1 MNSSAQ
7 PQPNRWKAGQIL
19 SLLLLGAGVALI
31 FSLDDRSRH
40 LPLMSG
46 YAMATIGF
54 IWAMAFRWD
63 SRQLFTAL
71 AAALGFRAFSLFA
84 PAILSDDW
92 YRFVYDGRL
101 VLEGVNPFTVLPSE
115 DPGRS
120 PDLYPLLN
128 SQQYYSVYPP
138 LLQGLF
144 ALAVAIGGSVKGA
157 VLVLRLI
164 ILLFEAG
171 SLRLLFR
178 LLPAGRKKLVL
189 LYALCPLV
197 IVEMTGG
204 IHFEAIMTFF
214 VLLSAWLISQKKSVL
229 AGLALGG
236 AIAAKLLPLL
246 FVPLLL
252 PVLGWKKGSLAI
264 VLAVGA
270 AALTFLPFW
279 EPATLQKILSST
291 ELYFVSFEFNGGLYN
306 VLKMVCIQIQGW
318 NSIAVSGPLLSAV
331 GTVLMAL
338 VALWRF
344 PDDHRALLTTA
355 GLMFSTYQFFST
367 TVHPWYLA
375 PLVALLSLSHYRF
388 ALIWALLIPL
398 TYVSYRTEG
407 VYESQLIIGLEHGI
421 VLAFL
426 LGESI
431 WETPLGL
438 RMRRICAE
446 GRANIKLAR
455 LWNWI
460 RPSESILDI
469 GPGNGAVVKAWIEQG
484 NVVEPL
490 DVVDKSLFKEVRPT
504 LYRGKVM
511 PYADS
516 SYDTAILLTMLH
528 HCPDPDAVLRE
539 AVRVSR
545 TRVIVMEDV
554 YRGALMEKLTWWMD
568 SLVNMEWT
576 GHPHSNKSEE
586 QWEALFSD
594 LGLRI
599 LSRRR
604 DRVLGIF
611 RQTTWDL
618 VKVKQG

>member
-7 PQPNRWKAGQIL
+7 SQPNHWKAGQIL
-19 SLLLLGAGVALI
+19 SLILVGAGVALI

-46 YAMATIGF
+46 YALATIGF
-54 IWAMAFRWD
+54 VWALAFRWD
-63 SRQLFTAL
+63 SRQLTTAL
-71 AAALGFRAFSLFA
+71 TAALGFRAFALFA
-84 PAILSDDW
+84 PAVLSDDW

-101 VLEGVNPFTVLPSE
+101 VLEGINPFTVLPSE
-115 DPGRS
+115 EPSRS

-138 LLQGLF
+138 LLQGIF

-157 VLVLRLI
+157 VLVLRLL

-171 SLRLLFR
+171 SLWLLLE
-178 LLPAGRKKLVL
+178 LLSGDRRKLTL

-214 VLLSAWLISQKKSVL
+214 MLLSAWLVSRKKGVL

-252 PVLGWKKGSLAI
+252 PVLGWKKGSLAAA
-264 VLAVGA
+264 LAVGT

-279 EPATLQKILSST
+279 EAATLQNILSST
-291 ELYFVSFEFNGGLYN
+291 ELYFVSFEFNGGLYKG
-306 VLKMVCIQIQGW
+306 LKMIYIQIQGW
-318 NSIAVSGPLLSAV
+318 NDIAVSGPLLSTF
-331 GTVLMAL
+331 GTVLMVL
-338 VALWRF
+338 IALWRF
-344 PDDHRALLTTA
+344 PDDHRAFLTTA
-355 GLMFSTYQFFST
+355 GLMLATYQLFST

-375 PLVALLSLSHYRF
+375 PLVALLSLSSYRF
-388 ALIWALLIPL
+388 ALVWAMLIPL
-398 TYVSYRTEG
+398 TYLSYRTEG
-407 VYESQLIIGLEHGI
+407 VFESLLILGLEYGI
-421 VLAFL
+421 VYSL
-426 LGESI
+426 LFWESI
-431 WETPLGL
+431 WETPIGL
-438 RMRRICAE
+438 RMRRISAE
-446 GRANIKLAR
+446 GRAKVKLER

-460 RPSESILDI
+460 HPSESILDI

-484 NVVEPL
+484 NTVEPL
-490 DVVDKSLFKEVRPT
+490 DVIDKSLFKEVRPT
-504 LYRGKVM
+504 LYDGGAM
-511 PYADS
+511 PYADN

-545 TRVIVMEDV
+545 SRIIVMEDV
-554 YRGALMEKLTWWMD
+554 YRGVLLEKLTWWMD
-568 SLVNMEWT
+568 SLVNVEWA

-586 QWEALFSD
+586 EWEKLFSD

-618 VKVKQG
+618 VKVQQS